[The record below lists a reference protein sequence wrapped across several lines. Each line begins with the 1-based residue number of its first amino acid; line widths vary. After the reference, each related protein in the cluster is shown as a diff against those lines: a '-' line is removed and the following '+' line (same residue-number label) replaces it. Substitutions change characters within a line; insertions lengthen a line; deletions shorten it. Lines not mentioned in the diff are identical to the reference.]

1 MGEGGEAGDPRRS
14 APHLQRPRRAA
25 RAAPGRVGHRRRA
38 RARRRGARRPRLLH
52 AADDRRQ
59 PGDRRPRRPRG
70 DVRPGAAGVE
80 GEGPRRGDHAVQRV
94 RVRPRCVGVDE
105 RHPRHQPRRERG
117 RGRDEVGQPVPLRLR
132 RAAVRRGKA
141 IGLRQGARDG
151 GPRLLPRGHLGRDRR
166 AGVVAVA
173 FAADGAVGYITLDK
187 PPANSYDRA
196 FMEEFSSAVDAA
208 AADSSV
214 KAVIVRS
221 ASKKFF
227 CAGADIKAFLANDTD
242 GNMAMIELGH
252 DVLARI
258 STIPKVFIAQIEGHA
273 LGGGLEISLACDLR
287 FGARGRYKLGVP
299 EVTLGLLPG
308 NGGTQRLARLVGTA
322 RALDLMVTG
331 RQMSPGEAH
340 GLGVLNRLFAAEE
353 TADRTRAYADAL
365 AAGATAA
372 IGEIKLATYEGVEQ
386 PIAEGLARERA
397 GIAKLF
403 ETADAREGLGAF
415 ADKRKPEFTGA

>member
-1 MGEGGEAGDPRRS
+1 M
-14 APHLQRPRRAA
+14 
-25 RAAPGRVGHRRRA
+25 
-38 RARRRGARRPRLLH
+38 
-52 AADDRRQ
+52 
-59 PGDRRPRRPRG
+59 
-70 DVRPGAAGVE
+70 
-80 GEGPRRGDHAVQRV
+80 AVS
-94 RVRPRCVGVDE
+94 
-105 RHPRHQPRRERG
+105 
-117 RGRDEVGQPVPLRLR
+117 
-132 RAAVRRGKA
+132 
-141 IGLRQGARDG
+141 
-151 GPRLLPRGHLGRDRR
+151 
-166 AGVVAVA
+166 
-173 FAADGAVGYITLDK
+173 FAADGAVGSITLDK

-196 FMEEFSSAVDAA
+196 FMEEFSAAVDEA
-208 AADSSV
+208 AADSAT

-227 CAGADIKAFLANDTD
+227 CAGADIKAFLANDTA

-258 STIPKVFIAQIEGHA
+258 ATIPKVFIAQIEGHA

-308 NGGTQRLARLVGTA
+308 NGGTQRLARLIGTA

-331 RQMSPGEAH
+331 RQVSPGEAH
-340 GLGVLNRLFAAEE
+340 GHGILNRLFAADE
-353 TADRTRAYADAL
+353 TAERTRAYADAL

-372 IGEIKLATYEGVEQ
+372 IGEIKLATYEGVDK
-386 PIAEGLARERA
+386 PLAEGLARERA

-415 ADKRKPEFTGA
+415 AEKRKAEFTGA